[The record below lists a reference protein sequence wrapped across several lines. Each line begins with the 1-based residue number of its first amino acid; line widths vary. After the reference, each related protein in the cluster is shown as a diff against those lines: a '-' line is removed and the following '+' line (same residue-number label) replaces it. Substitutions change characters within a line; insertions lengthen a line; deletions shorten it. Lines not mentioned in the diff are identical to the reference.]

1 MKYTYEERDRL
12 VSEYAERVGTTKEKA
27 SELFTYGQ
35 LVEKYGSGGESYLV
49 ENPDC
54 IGENGKLQ
62 KTRRK
67 NTHLIPK
74 KKKRK
79 KQ

>member
-1 MKYTYEERDRL
+1 MRYTNEERERL
-12 VSEYAERVGTTKEKA
+12 VNEYAERVGTTKEKA
-27 SELFTYGQ
+27 SELFTYGR
-35 LVEKYGSGGESYLV
+35 LIEKYGSGNESYLV

-54 IGENGKLQ
+54 TDERGKFV
-62 KTRRK
+62 KIRKK

-79 KQ
+79 K

>member
-12 VSEYAERVGTTKEKA
+12 VTDYANRNGITKDKT
-27 SELFTYGQ
+27 SELFTYGK
-35 LVEKYGSGGESYLV
+35 LIEKYGSGQESYLV

-54 IGENGKLQ
+54 INENGKLV
-62 KTRRK
+62 KTRRR
-67 NTHLIPK
+67 NTHLTPK

-79 KQ
+79 

>member
-1 MKYTYEERDRL
+1 MRYTYEERDRL
-12 VSEYAERVGTTKEKA
+12 VTDYANRTGITKDKS
-27 SELFTYGQ
+27 SELFTYGK
-35 LVEKYGSGGESYLV
+35 LVEKYGSGQESYLV

-54 IGENGKLQ
+54 IGENGKLV

-67 NTHLIPK
+67 NTHLTPK

-79 KQ
+79 

>member
-1 MKYTYEERDRL
+1 MRYTYEERDIL
-12 VSEYAERVGTTKEKA
+12 VTDYANRTGITKDKA
-27 SELFTYGQ
+27 SELFTYGK
-35 LVEKYGSGGESYLV
+35 LVEKYGSGQESYLV

-54 IGENGKLQ
+54 INENGNLV

-67 NTHLIPK
+67 NTHLTPK

-79 KQ
+79 